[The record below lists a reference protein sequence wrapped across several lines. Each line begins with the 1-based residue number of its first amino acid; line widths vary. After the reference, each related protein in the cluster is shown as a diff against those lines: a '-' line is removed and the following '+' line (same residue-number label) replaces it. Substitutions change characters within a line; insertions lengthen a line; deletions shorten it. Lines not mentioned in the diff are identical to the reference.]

1 MTVERVQSG
10 VNFTNMLQPAFAS
23 KDPKSAK
30 GTDDLTVF
38 LHFLEYVH
46 VKAMST
52 HVGEIDPRFQR
63 LK

>member
-1 MTVERVQSG
+1 
-10 VNFTNMLQPAFAS
+10 MLQPAFAS